1 MAAAEPYRCPSLPTA
16 VNAHAWA
23 NGPYVEN
30 MVEDRLEGGKTDIFW
45 SKSFFSTQRWSQKN
59 KFQARKAPKSRQ
71 TAQKQAKRNSF
82 GVFVY

>member
-45 SKSFFSTQRWSQKN
+45 SKSFFSTQR
-59 KFQARKAPKSRQ
+59 
-71 TAQKQAKRNSF
+71 
-82 GVFVY
+82 